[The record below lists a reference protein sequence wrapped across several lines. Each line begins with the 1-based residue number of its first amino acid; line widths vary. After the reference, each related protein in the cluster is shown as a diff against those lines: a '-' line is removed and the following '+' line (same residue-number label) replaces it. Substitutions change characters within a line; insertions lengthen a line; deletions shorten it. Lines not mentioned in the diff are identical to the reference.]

1 MHNSRNSN
9 FSNSLYSKAKIYFN
23 FFFNFKIKHLDAK
36 EGVWWPHTKFS
47 LLCQACIAAI
57 PNKQKQIQYAL
68 DKWNFYGWNQKKM
81 VSFIKSS
88 TYPIFILC
96 RICCCNH
103 LGWLFGLTSIKRK
116 NWKICKNYLFSTSL
130 SPKYLLPGNYKQNH
144 QSRRKTNECALQVI
158 FFSWRQF
165 YILKQQGPCKYIYL
179 PETVLKLT

>member
-1 MHNSRNSN
+1 MTTHQIFPSLP
-9 FSNSLYSKAKIYFN
+9 SLY
-23 FFFNFKIKHLDAK
+23 
-36 EGVWWPHTKFS
+36 
-47 LLCQACIAAI
+47 
-57 PNKQKQIQYAL
+57 
-68 DKWNFYGWNQKKM
+68 
-81 VSFIKSS
+81 
-88 TYPIFILC
+88 
-96 RICCCNH
+96 CCNTKQTKTNTVCTWQVKLLWMESKKNGFVYQEFH
-103 LGWLFGLTSIKRK
+103 LSYFYPMPNLLLQSSRMIVWFNIYQKK